1 MLSYNHKKKGDKK
14 MKVIE
19 TISFNDTDN
28 EVMDNCLDLFYDISN
43 ETSREDLK
51 DDCEHIVH
59 LILSFRERYIS

>member
-1 MLSYNHKKKGDKK
+1 

-28 EVMDNCLDLFYDISN
+28 ETMDNCLDLFYDISN